1 MHVVVHNDEAIDNH
15 SLIFYKEL
23 HATGDNVFIF
33 IWFKNQ
39 LPFKVGSGKE
49 LRISGNEGRHS
60 LKLREVVFISVV
72 GDAGAHKLRHNTN
85 NGVKAVCLRVL

>member
-33 IWFKNQ
+33 IWFKNR
-39 LPFKVGSGKE
+39 LPFKVVVAVKNCGYPVMKE
-49 LRISGNEGRHS
+49 GM
-60 LKLREVVFISVV
+60 V
-72 GDAGAHKLRHNTN
+72 
-85 NGVKAVCLRVL
+85 